1 MSVHFAMVDIL
12 EFCREN
18 GVEIE
23 ARNALDVIGYE
34 IRMSKGNKHISRII
48 DLSRL
53 DTTNYD
59 SFIDNLLIQLR
70 NELEK
75 GEYER
80 TV

>member
-1 MSVHFAMVDIL
+1 MVDIL

-23 ARNALDVIGYE
+23 VRNNLGVIGYE
-34 IRMSKGNKHISRII
+34 IRMSKGNKHISRIV

-53 DTTNYD
+53 NTTNYD
-59 SFIDNLLIQLR
+59 SFIDNLLIQLC

-75 GEYER
+75 GETNELH
-80 TV
+80 